1 MTCPNC
7 SATHSLVIQNYRTCT
22 SCGTMFE
29 YEPKY
34 VQGYSSMQQRHRKQY
49 YSRIKRFAKKLKE
62 MKNDVIGKH
71 TYDILTA
78 YGLLE
83 FGWNM
88 TPRTKRKYFYSQK
101 VVLFFIL
108 KNLEIDVEVP
118 VLKNKDRT
126 LEQIDA
132 MKKIVAIPGLL

>member
-1 MTCPNC
+1 
-7 SATHSLVIQNYRTCT
+7 
-22 SCGTMFE
+22 MFE